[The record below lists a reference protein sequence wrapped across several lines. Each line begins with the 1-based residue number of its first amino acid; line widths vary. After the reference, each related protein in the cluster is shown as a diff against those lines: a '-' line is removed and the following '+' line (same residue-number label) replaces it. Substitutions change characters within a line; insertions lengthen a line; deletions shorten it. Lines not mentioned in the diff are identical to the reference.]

1 MRRFLAR
8 SAGLSAAA
16 LGHVYTI
23 WPYLERRRAPLPS
36 ATIEEFR
43 TTVADSVVGPV
54 EISGLYL
61 SGAGDRL
68 TVIMH
73 GLGGNTESGYM
84 RAALSACAQMG
95 LSALLLNQ
103 RGADRRG
110 HDFAHAGLIEDLAH
124 VLRNPRFASFSEIA
138 LLGFSL
144 GGHTAL
150 RYACVSPDPRLRRV
164 AAICSPLDLAAA
176 SAAFDRSR
184 FSVYRRHVLESLHQ
198 TYTAAYQRN
207 PSGIEPYE
215 ARKIWRIR
223 EWDERVIA
231 PRFGFPSALD
241 YYQAMSVAPLL
252 PELKVESLYL
262 GAVHDPMVPRAS
274 VVSALASAQKV
285 SEIWVSRAGHLGF
298 APDFDLGFPDAPAG
312 LFGQVLGWLWGDRH
326 QNGFGAELHYP
337 PTDAQT
343 ASQSSSGSELDPAE

>member
-1 MRRFLAR
+1 MRRLLAR
-8 SAGLSAAA
+8 GAGLSAAA

-23 WPYLERRRAPLPS
+23 LPYLERRRAPLPS
-36 ATIEEFR
+36 AAIEPFR
-43 TTVADSVVGPV
+43 TTLNDPALGPV
-54 EISGLYL
+54 ELSGIYL
-61 SGAGDRL
+61 SGASDRL
-68 TVIMH
+68 TVILH

-84 RAALSACAQMG
+84 RAALSVCASLGM
-95 LSALLLNQ
+95 SALLLNQ
-103 RGADRRG
+103 RGADKRG
-110 HDFAHAGLIEDLAH
+110 HDFAHAGLVEDLEH
-124 VLRNPRFASFSEIA
+124 VLGESRFASFSEIA

-150 RYACVSPDPRLRRV
+150 RYACLSPDPRLRRV
-164 AAICSPLDLAAA
+164 LAICSPLDLAEA

-215 ARKIWRIR
+215 ARRIWKIRD
-223 EWDERVIA
+223 WDERVIA

-241 YYQAMSVAPLL
+241 YYREMSVAPLL
-252 PELKVESLYL
+252 PKLEIESLYL

-274 VVSALASAQKV
+274 VAAALASARKV
-285 SEIWVSRAGHLGF
+285 SEIWVERAGHLGF

-312 LFGQVLGWLWGDRH
+312 LFGQALGWLWSGHRKGDAAERRH
-326 QNGFGAELHYP
+326 PSGAP
-337 PTDAQT
+337 M
-343 ASQSSSGSELDPAE
+343 ASQSSSGRELDPAER